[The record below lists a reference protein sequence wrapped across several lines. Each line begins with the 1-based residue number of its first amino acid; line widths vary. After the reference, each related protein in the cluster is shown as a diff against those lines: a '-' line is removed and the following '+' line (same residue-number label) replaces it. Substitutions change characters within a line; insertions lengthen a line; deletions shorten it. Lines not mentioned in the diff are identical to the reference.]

1 MTTQKTE
8 VLGFVGVDSGQIM
21 IGDPCYLSDWK
32 DTPFNDVRMYN
43 LVVDGLVIDTLT
55 YPTDFTN
62 YEDIIPSYA
71 KTMNQL
77 LRDDTVTVE
86 EVKQPP
92 SGDYSYQGACEATN
106 TEAQGGEI
114 GNGLAVCTSTGYG
127 DGMYPVIATYNED
140 GRVAAVEI
148 KFIPEEDT

>member
-1 MTTQKTE
+1 MATQKRE

-32 DTPFNDVRMYN
+32 DTPFNDVRIYN
-43 LVVDGLVIDTLT
+43 LVVGGKVMDTLT
-55 YPTDFTN
+55 YPIDFTN
-62 YEDIIPSYA
+62 YEHIIPRYR
-71 KTMNQL
+71 KTMNEL
-77 LRDDTVTVE
+77 LRCDTFTFE
-86 EVKQPP
+86 EAKKQP
-92 SGDYSYQGACEATN
+92 SGDYSYQGACEATL

-148 KFIPEEDT
+148 KFIPEEE